1 MRRMLKEEKT
11 GARLVGCV
19 FFETRAAHRLSV
31 CNMTSLSLYARRDF
45 AVVTHPGSEFP
56 PEGIAYIVTRKSA
69 FFSRTPR
76 SVSVILFLKESI
88 DSA

>member
-31 CNMTSLSLYARRDF
+31 CNMSGL
-45 AVVTHPGSEFP
+45 
-56 PEGIAYIVTRKSA
+56 
-69 FFSRTPR
+69 
-76 SVSVILFLKESI
+76 
-88 DSA
+88 